1 MNRRQILVAGAGSV
15 LNIATGGAA
24 PSVAKARVV
33 FLNPGESVERGTGQ
47 QWQLVSRFMSIAA
60 KNFGMQLEV
69 LYAERDHMLMLRQ
82 AEEVANRV
90 DAPDYVV
97 IVNEKMAALDMLQI
111 LSRTSSKIVLIH
123 NDLTDEQRR
132 IAGDERRRMRNW
144 IGTLTADAS
153 SAGYRLMDYLCRDRR
168 SARPHVIG
176 ITGDPNT
183 PVSMER
189 AAGVARWLARAPHA
203 RLNQLVF
210 SNWSFSDSYE
220 KALVLLARYPETN
233 VIWGANDSITL
244 AALKAAETRQV
255 RAVVGGMGALPEAL
269 HRVMEGTLR
278 AMMVGDY
285 FIGALAMVLINDY
298 HIGQDFTMR
307 GGPRIKADFLA
318 VVQAGNAASYY
329 DAIFNHSRELDFGVY
344 SKSRYRNDGP
354 YDFRLS
360 YLLGNEMAT
369 A

>member
-15 LNIATGGAA
+15 LNIASRGAT
-24 PSVAKARVV
+24 PSFAKARVV
-33 FLNPGESVERGTGQ
+33 FLNPGESTERETGQ
-47 QWQLVSRFMSIAA
+47 HWQLVSKFMSIAA

-69 LYAERDHMLMLRQ
+69 LYAERDHMLMVRQ

-97 IVNEKMAALDMLQI
+97 IVNEKMAALDMLRL

-123 NDLTDEQRR
+123 NDLTNEQRR
-132 IAGDERRRMRNW
+132 VVGDERRRIRNW
-144 IGTLTADAS
+144 IGTLTADAN

-168 SARPHVIG
+168 FARLRVIG

-189 AAGVARWLARAPHA
+189 ATGVGSWLARAPHA
-203 RLNQLVF
+203 HINQLVF

-255 RAVVGGMGALPEAL
+255 RAVVGGIGALQEAL
-269 HRVMEGTLR
+269 QRVMKGTLR
-278 AMMVGDY
+278 AMMAGDY
-285 FIGALAMVLINDY
+285 FIGAFAMVLINDY
-298 HIGQDFTMR
+298 HNGRDFATR
-307 GGPRIKADFLA
+307 GSARIKADFLT
-318 VVQAGNAASYY
+318 VVQAENAASYY
-329 DAIFNHSRELDFGVY
+329 DAIFLHPHELNFGVY
-344 SKSRYRNDGP
+344 STSRYRNDGP

-360 YLLGNEMAT
+360 HLLGEKMAT